1 VDEGLS
7 REKTLT
13 VKILEFV
20 RDNPSVSVKE
30 VAEFFNISQDLA
42 RAILL
47 KLRNKGFVRKEGKG
61 FFITEKGEW
70 LLGRGE
76 TSRQEPGEKEV
87 SEAPQ
92 AQPGLSEEPSAG
104 GRSVEERLRDLEAR
118 VKLIEEKLRG
128 VEEALSRISGV
139 SGQSPSEKPGTRL
152 EAGGGKAAGKPP
164 KPVMSL
170 QEAVNQFPGFLEQ
183 WKIEGV
189 VVQIGGLIVERN
201 FLVDFMKKFPIP
213 VDKVEELQPMEKAVF
228 DELRREALIILHGG
242 KEYKIVKNIV

>member
-1 VDEGLS
+1 MS

-47 KLRNKGFVRKEGKG
+47 KLRNKGFVKKEGKG

-87 SEAPQ
+87 SEAPK
-92 AQPGLSEEPSAG
+92 AQPGLSVEPGTG
-104 GRSVEERLRDLEAR
+104 GGSVEERLRVLEAR
-118 VKLIEEKLRG
+118 VKLIEDKLRRI
-128 VEEALSRISGV
+128 EEALSRISGV
-139 SGQSPSEKPGTRL
+139 ASQSSSEKAGSRL

-170 QEAVNQFPGFLEQ
+170 QEAANQFPALLEQ
-183 WKIEGV
+183 WKIDGV
-189 VVQIGGLIVERN
+189 VVQIGSLIVERD

>member
-1 VDEGLS
+1 VDEDLS

-30 VAEFFNISQDLA
+30 VAEFFNIPQDLA
-42 RAILL
+42 RAILQ

-76 TSRQEPGEKEV
+76 TSRQEPGEKEI
-87 SEAPQ
+87 SETSQP
-92 AQPGLSEEPSAG
+92 QPGLSEEPSTG
-104 GRSVEERLRDLEAR
+104 GRSVEERLRDVEAR
-118 VKLIEEKLRG
+118 VKLIEDKLRRI
-128 VEEALSRISGV
+128 EEALSKISGFDR
-139 SGQSPSEKPGTRL
+139 QSAGEKPRSKL
-152 EAGGGKAAGKPP
+152 ELEGGKTISKPP

-170 QEAVNQFPGFLEQ
+170 QEAANQFPALLEQ

-189 VVQIGGLIVERN
+189 VVQVGSLLVERN
-201 FLVDFMKKFPIP
+201 FLVDFIKKFPIP

-228 DELRREALIILHGG
+228 NELRREALIILHGG